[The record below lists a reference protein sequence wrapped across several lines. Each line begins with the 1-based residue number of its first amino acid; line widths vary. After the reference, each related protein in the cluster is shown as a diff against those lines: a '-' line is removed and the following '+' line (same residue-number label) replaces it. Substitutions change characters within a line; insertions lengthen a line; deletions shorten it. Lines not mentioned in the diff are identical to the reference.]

1 MQLINNEAGTWAEAK
16 TLLHQDLATLQST
29 VNALIAQLNAPVT
42 PATKPAAVIAP
53 SNQVTIPS
61 GIVTAHQGALNGNGL
76 TATPLGVNVDGTTIT
91 VNTKNQLTGGGVVV
105 DVAGGL
111 TGAGTAGS
119 PLAVNVDGVTITI
132 NGSDQLVAAATQVV
146 FSVTISVGS
155 LGGGVQVLLLSHVTG
170 KIIWPVAIRSTVVS
184 AANSAFSASSVLVYG
199 STGTAA
205 ISGSFPL
212 VFAAGA
218 GAGTWDGMA
227 AGLQTVSPVQRGVV
241 DNGFEADVYIKSW
254 GATGVGGGNSAT
266 LTMYY
271 LLL

>member
-1 MQLINNEAGTWAEAK
+1 MQLINNEAGTWEQSK
-16 TLLHQDLATLQST
+16 TFLTQDFATIQKNINAILAQI
-29 VNALIAQLNAPVT
+29 NALEAPT
-42 PATKPAAVIAP
+42 PDPPAVIAP

-61 GIVTAHQGALNGNGL
+61 GVFTAHQGALLGNGL
-76 TATPLGVNVDGTTIT
+76 VTTPLAVNVDGTTIT

-105 DVAGGL
+105 DAAGGL

-119 PLAVNVDGVTITI
+119 PLAVNVDGATITI
-132 NGSDQLVAAATQVV
+132 NGSNQLVAAATQVV

-199 STGTAA
+199 GTGTAA

-212 VFAAGA
+212 VFAVGA

-254 GATGVGGGNSAT
+254 GATGAGGGNSAT